1 MKLANAYPV
10 IAVIVVIVSVAILTG
25 FIDFKQDEKYSIEF
39 LGPEIVRVTG
49 YEYRAMEE
57 LREKYVIKNIK
68 PIYGNPKRR
77 FTATEYIVTIEPKS
91 PQ

>member
-10 IAVIVVIVSVAILTG
+10 IAAIVIILSVAILIS
-25 FIDFKQDEKYSIEF
+25 FIDFKQDEEYSIEF
-39 LGPEIVRVTG
+39 LTPKTIKVTG
-49 YEYRAMEE
+49 YVHLAMKE
-57 LREKYVIKNIK
+57 LREKYVIKNFK

-77 FTATEYIVTIEPKS
+77 FTATEYIVTIEPES